1 MNKPQ
6 LVTSHSAA
14 SGPVQFY
21 LPTAQDSEHTPYRMA
36 DLATGAQL
44 FIWSIRKWL
53 QIRRFP
59 GKFDSQLFEAH
70 QRIRAPEAAEAIEEC
85 MALLSVSALRTVI
98 VECPCQT
105 HLSCDELTL
114 LNVCRA
120 LQSGHD
126 EAAEKAIARLIRGR
140 LGRIYCRSA
149 RDYGVAL
156 AKAGFPLTRITK
168 LKVAEVSP

>member
-6 LVTSHSAA
+6 LVTSQATP
-14 SGPVQFY
+14 SGTVQHY
-21 LPTAQDSEHTPYRMA
+21 LPTARDHEQTPYRMA

-59 GKFDSQLFEAH
+59 GKFDDQLLAAH

-85 MALLSVSALRTVI
+85 MALLGASALRTVI
-98 VECPCQT
+98 IECPCKT

-126 EAAEKAIARLIRGR
+126 DVAEQAIARLMRGR
-140 LGRIYCRSA
+140 MGRIYCRSA

-156 AKAGFPLTRITK
+156 ANAGLPLSRITK
-168 LKVAEVSP
+168 LKIAEVSL